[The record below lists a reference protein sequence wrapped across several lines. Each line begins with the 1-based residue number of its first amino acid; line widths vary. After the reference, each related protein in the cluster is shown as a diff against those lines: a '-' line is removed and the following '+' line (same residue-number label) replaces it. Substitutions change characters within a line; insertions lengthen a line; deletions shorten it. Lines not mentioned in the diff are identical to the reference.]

1 MQDDLSLDQSNHS
14 YYNILTQN
22 LESKFPMENFSKKK
36 KKNFQ
41 RKIKKIYSN
50 ILGCSKCWVINLTC
64 SQQSPTIKQ

>member
-36 KKNFQ
+36 KK
-41 RKIKKIYSN
+41 KISN
-50 ILGCSKCWVINLTC
+50 GK
-64 SQQSPTIKQ
+64 

>member
-36 KKNFQ
+36 KNFFPTEN
-41 RKIKKIYSN
+41 KKN
-50 ILGCSKCWVINLTC
+50 IL
-64 SQQSPTIKQ
+64 

>member
-36 KKNFQ
+36 KKNFPMEN
-41 RKIKKIYSN
+41 KKN
-50 ILGCSKCWVINLTC
+50 ILLTYWVAPNVG
-64 SQQSPTIKQ
+64 

>member
-36 KKNFQ
+36 KKNFPMEN
-41 RKIKKIYSN
+41 KNKNNNYT
-50 ILGCSKCWVINLTC
+50 LTYWVAPNVG
-64 SQQSPTIKQ
+64 

>member
-36 KKNFQ
+36 KKIPMEN
-41 RKIKKIYSN
+41 KKN
-50 ILGCSKCWVINLTC
+50 IL
-64 SQQSPTIKQ
+64 